1 MRRLGLIKRQKE
13 QAEAERKANRAI
25 TLAVRA
31 AEKAHHWRG
40 VDARRAERERK
51 AKVKELQAKGQPVP
65 QDLLIPIVRDPE
77 KNPTPEE
84 LEALKHPSIIQ
95 SGTPIPQ
102 IPNVSQ
108 ANIGDNDGDT
118 EVDIIVNRDDDGS
131 VAESDAESYV
141 SDDSMNADFIRFD
154 Y

>member
-1 MRRLGLIKRQKE
+1 M
-13 QAEAERKANRAI
+13 
-25 TLAVRA
+25 
-31 AEKAHHWRG
+31 
-40 VDARRAERERK
+40 
-51 AKVKELQAKGQPVP
+51 
-65 QDLLIPIVRDPE
+65 IPIRDPE

-84 LEALKHPSIIQ
+84 LEALKYPSIIQ
-95 SGTPIPQ
+95 SSIPFNPQ

-108 ANIGDNDGDT
+108 VNIGDNDEDT

-141 SDDSMNADFIRFD
+141 SDDSMNADFIRFV